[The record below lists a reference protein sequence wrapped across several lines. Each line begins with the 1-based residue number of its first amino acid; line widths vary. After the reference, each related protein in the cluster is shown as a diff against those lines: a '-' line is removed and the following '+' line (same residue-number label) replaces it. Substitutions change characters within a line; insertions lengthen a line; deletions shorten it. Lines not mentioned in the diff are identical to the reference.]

1 MNAPDP
7 DELRSCPMNDQAVA
21 WALHALEPDE
31 EQAMRTHLPG
41 CRSCR
46 DMVRETEL
54 LMGELGA
61 SVEPADPPA
70 RLRDNILAAA
80 AETPQARPVETSV
93 AEEPDSG
100 GVATGGAVVRPAS
113 SHGPRRW
120 TGSRRRLV
128 AAAVAVVA
136 VLGAAGGLVVHNM
149 QGQQRDVQIAQP
161 QTLDGLVGQLQGPG
175 TSRATLS
182 TSAGEAVAAVLVSP
196 SERTV
201 VTAGLAPNNRADTTY
216 VVWGLGS
223 GDPRPLGAFDVLAPG
238 PGVHEVGA
246 VAAGPAF
253 SSYAISLEP
262 GRSLPATPTTVV
274 ASGAVQT

>member
-1 MNAPDP
+1 
-7 DELRSCPMNDQAVA
+7 MNDQAVA
-21 WALHALEPDE
+21 WALQALEPDE

-54 LMGELGA
+54 VMGELAA

-70 RLRDNILAAA
+70 RLRENILAAA

-93 AEEPDSG
+93 AEESDSG
-100 GVATGGAVVRPAS
+100 GAAAGGAVVRPAS
-113 SHGPRRW
+113 GGGLRWW

-136 VLGAAGGLVVHNM
+136 VLGAAGGLVAHM

-182 TSAGEAVAAVLVSP
+182 TSTGEAVAAVLVSP

-201 VTAGLAPNNRADTTY
+201 VTAGLPPNNRADTTY
-216 VVWGLGS
+216 VVWGLGA

-246 VAAGPAF
+246 VASGPAF
-253 SSYAISLEP
+253 AGYAISLEP

>member
-1 MNAPDP
+1 MNVPGP
-7 DELRSCPMNDQAVA
+7 DEPRSCPMNDQAVA
-21 WALHALEPDE
+21 WALQALEPDE

-46 DMVRETEL
+46 DMVRETERV
-54 LMGELGA
+54 MGELGA

-70 RLRDNILAAA
+70 RLRENILAAA
-80 AETPQARPVETSV
+80 AETPQARPAETSV

-100 GVATGGAVVRPAS
+100 GAATGGAVVRPAS
-113 SHGPRRW
+113 REGTRRW

-128 AAAVAVVA
+128 VAAVAVVA

-149 QGQQRDVQIAQP
+149 QGQQETQIAQP
-161 QTLDGLVGQLQGPG
+161 QTLDGLVGRLQGPG

-182 TSAGEAVAAVLVSP
+182 TTAGEAVAAVLVSP
-196 SERTV
+196 SKRTV
-201 VTAGLAPNNRADTTY
+201 VTAGLPPNDRADTTY

-238 PGVHEVGA
+238 PSVHEVGA
-246 VAAGPAF
+246 VAGGPAF

>member
-1 MNAPDP
+1 MNAPGP
-7 DELRSCPMNDQAVA
+7 DEPRSCPMNDQAVA
-21 WALHALEPDE
+21 WALQALEPDE

-46 DMVRETEL
+46 DMVRETERV
-54 LMGELGA
+54 MGELGA

-70 RLRDNILAAA
+70 RLRENILAAA

-100 GVATGGAVVRPAS
+100 AAATGGAVVRPAS
-113 SHGPRRW
+113 REGTRRW

-149 QGQQRDVQIAQP
+149 QGQQETQIAQP
-161 QTLDGLVGQLQGPG
+161 QTLDGFVGRLQGPG

-182 TSAGEAVAAVLVSP
+182 TTAGETVAAVLVSP

-201 VTAGLAPNNRADTTY
+201 VTAGLPPNNRADTTY

-238 PGVHEVGA
+238 PSVHEVGA
-246 VAAGPAF
+246 VAGGPAF

>member
-1 MNAPDP
+1 
-7 DELRSCPMNDQAVA
+7 MNDQAVA
-21 WALHALEPDE
+21 WALQALEPDE

-54 LMGELGA
+54 IMGELA
-61 SVEPADPPA
+61 TSVEPADPPA

-93 AEEPDSG
+93 AEEPESG
-100 GVATGGAVVRPAS
+100 GAAAGGAVVRPAS
-113 SHGPRRW
+113 RGGARRW

-182 TSAGEAVAAVLVSP
+182 TSTGEAVAAVLVSP

-201 VTAGLAPNNRADTTY
+201 VTAGLPPNNRADTTY
-216 VVWGLGS
+216 VVWGLGT

-246 VAAGPAF
+246 VATGPEF

-262 GRSLPATPTTVV
+262 GRSLPATPTMVV

>member
-1 MNAPDP
+1 MNAPGP
-7 DELRSCPMNDQAVA
+7 DEQRSCPMNDQAVA
-21 WALHALEPDE
+21 WALQALEPDE

-54 LMGELGA
+54 VMGELAA
-61 SVEPADPPA
+61 SAEPADPPA

-80 AETPQARPVETSV
+80 AETPQAPKSESLSD
-93 AEEPDSG
+93 AG
-100 GVATGGAVVRPAS
+100 GAVATGGGVVRPAP
-113 SHGPRRW
+113 HGGARW
-120 TGSRRRLV
+120 WPGTGSPRRLV

-136 VLGAAGGLVVHNM
+136 VLGAAGGLVVHNI
-149 QGQQRDVQIAQP
+149 QGQQRDVQVAQP
-161 QTLDGLVGQLQGPG
+161 QTLDGLVGQLQRPG

-201 VTAGLAPNNRADTTY
+201 VTAGLPPNNRADTTY
-216 VVWGLGS
+216 VVWGLGT
-223 GDPRPLGAFDVLAPG
+223 GEPRPLGAFDVLAPG

-253 SSYAISLEP
+253 SSFAISLEP